1 VNNQDK
7 FLTRLASGLG
17 IVIAAW
23 YWISTQTP
31 YSYGKN
37 ILCDSNYVLAGF
49 LMVII
54 IFYVMLVYAIS
65 RHIKIA
71 RTHHVHHTDEKMKQV
86 NLGLAYY
93 ALLVEGV
100 ITSLILISTLVSL
113 LWFGMEC
120 TQGIM
125 GLSSIV

>member
-1 VNNQDK
+1 VNKQDK

-17 IVIAAW
+17 IIISAW

-31 YSYGKN
+31 YTFGRK
-37 ILCDSNYVLAGF
+37 ILCDYNYVLAGF

-86 NLGLAYY
+86 NLSIAYY
-93 ALLVEGV
+93 TLLAEGIITSIVLLV
-100 ITSLILISTLVSL
+100 TLASL
-113 LWFGMEC
+113 LWFGKRCGVVNLM
-120 TQGIM
+120 
-125 GLSSIV
+125 V